1 MKSSINTSF
10 PVIEHLTE
18 GFSVGCL
25 SVCGDPSA
33 DPSVRAA
40 CDLGSQSYCK
50 TDKISTA
57 ECAPYLDRVF
67 ATKSGASVAIPIP
80 AGSIN
85 TYYADLKQYAIS
97 VATADMAALSST
109 NVSNLITALK
119 AEPSKEMYNAV
130 VDAVIAK
137 CVLSADTTCLSISW
151 ITERVTATV
160 KANAIS
166 WGISLSTTAIL
177 ANVQANWNHYLKF
190 VSLYNPIH
198 DLLMKIGI
206 SDVLTNTTLIGMRE
220 KSPYF
225 QNAID
230 LFIINSLLKTS
241 SATIPVT
248 AAGNYNV
255 DLSKI
260 PAVYNKMYRSFYL
273 ALKNRPNAASDK
285 LVVVFAV
292 ADDVNTKRVPTVDP
306 KTDSVCVAMKAT
318 GEAAFVKLIDDA
330 IAKAEADA
338 KAARCLLP
346 ANVGTTECITYINAM
361 SNISDDTYRLVLQ
374 GAIKPDGTM
383 DKAILD
389 KYPGLKPWLLKNT
402 ADKIVIDANGNT
414 TIASTCAATT
424 NLTAAQCGQL
434 CAIYPENCT
443 ADQVKRCSIPEYRYA
458 KDGFK
463 EMMSDCDDSCDS
475 PIDINWWLVVIFVL
489 IAFVILI
496 NRNNLF
502 GSRTMNYDDEESSLS
517 TKRRTQ

>member
-40 CDLGSQSYCK
+40 CDLGSQTYCK

-57 ECAPYLDRVF
+57 ECAPYLDRIF

-80 AGSIN
+80 ASSIN
-85 TYYADLKQYAIS
+85 PYYADLKQYAIS
-97 VATADMAALSST
+97 VATADNVVLSST

-137 CVLSADTTCLSISW
+137 CATSADTACLSISW
-151 ITERVTATV
+151 ITDRVTETV
-160 KANAIS
+160 KANAAA
-166 WGISLSTTAIL
+166 WGSLATTAIL
-177 ANVQANWNHYLKF
+177 ANVQANWNHYSKF

-198 DLLMKIGI
+198 DLITKKGI

-220 KSPYF
+220 KSSYF
-225 QNAID
+225 QNVID
-230 LFIINSLLKTS
+230 LFIINSLLKTPLT
-241 SATIPVT
+241 TIPLT

-260 PAVYNKMYRSFYL
+260 PAVYNTLYRPFYL

-292 ADDVNTKRVPTVDP
+292 ADEVNMKRVPTVDP

-463 EMMSDCDDSCDS
+463 ERMPDCDDSCDS
-475 PIDINWWLVVIFVL
+475 SSDINWWVVFIFVL
-489 IAFVILI
+489 VAFVILI
-496 NRNNLF
+496 NRHELF
-502 GSRTMNYDDEESSLS
+502 GPRAMNYDDEASSLS
-517 TKRRTQ
+517 TKRWAQ